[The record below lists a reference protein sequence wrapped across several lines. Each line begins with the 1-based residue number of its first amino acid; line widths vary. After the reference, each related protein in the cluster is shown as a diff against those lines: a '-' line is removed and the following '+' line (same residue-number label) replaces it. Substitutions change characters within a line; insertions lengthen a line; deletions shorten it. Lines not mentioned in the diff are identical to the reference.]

1 MFIYKTSLT
10 SNNASMTELLF
21 AMRRYHI
28 LRISAHPCLLVH
40 VSFGISKEKSAQK
53 EPRSTSLPKCLHF
66 LNLEYDKNTF
76 CLTEF
81 SES

>member
-21 AMRRYHI
+21 AMRRYI
-28 LRISAHPCLLVH
+28 LRISAHPCLLVY

-53 EPRSTSLPKCLHF
+53 EPKSTSLPKCLHF